1 MKNYKTNKSRKKGI
15 IMELFKPA
23 WKSADEKRAIKAVA
37 RVSDQKELAKIAIE
51 APIENVCVE
60 AVKKIDNQSILFDM
74 ITSDL
79 IVNWKVRVTAINQL
93 IDQKLLEQ
101 IASSKLEAKI
111 REVAIKKLTNKDVLI
126 EIAKND
132 NFEELRKEAIKKIED
147 EAIIGNLALIPDKRL
162 ISIKGYSGNVSA
174 VSKWAIDKYIN
185 NQKILEKIVLDADNK
200 EVKKIALQKISDET
214 ILRSIAFNTMDE
226 YILDNLLHLID
237 DSKLYDIYKMKENA
251 DDKEKI
257 VKHIKNPK
265 ILRKIILDKPY
276 NNVLYIAAITLQ
288 DQELLEKIIIEK
300 SNEVFKKQRNNRG
313 YEERDIVNI
322 LLPELKNIELKNKLA
337 IDFAMN
343 TFDVTVLKKVANYIT
358 DVKKRKEL
366 LRRESEICNYYDE
379 INRFNY
385 DAY

>member
-1 MKNYKTNKSRKKGI
+1 
-15 IMELFKPA
+15 MELFKPA
-23 WKSADEKRAIKAVA
+23 WKSADENELLRQLLGV
-37 RVSDQKELAKIAIE
+37 RSKELAKIAIE

-214 ILRSIAFNTMDE
+214 ILRNIAFNTMDE

-237 DSKLYDIYKMKENA
+237 DSKLYDIYKMKKNA

-257 VKHIKNPK
+257 VKHIKNPE

-276 NNVLYIAAITLQ
+276 NNVLYIAAVTLQ

-300 SNEVFKKQRNNRG
+300 
-313 YEERDIVNI
+313 
-322 LLPELKNIELKNKLA
+322 
-337 IDFAMN
+337 
-343 TFDVTVLKKVANYIT
+343 
-358 DVKKRKEL
+358 
-366 LRRESEICNYYDE
+366 
-379 INRFNY
+379 
-385 DAY
+385 